1 MMNLLARKVNG
12 MGINWGLR
20 LLALSLFLALLLLI
34 AYYFLVVNRSLT
46 PRLPTPGDTV
56 KTIETEKRKA
66 DAALLNKIKAA
77 LSQTKR
83 LYGYSIGVECHDG
96 LVTLSGEVPTVID
109 KELAANL
116 AIETSGVKDITN
128 QIRITP
134 EATPQPGAVARPNL
148 ILTVDDLEVQANV
161 RERIISVPEL
171 KAQPIEIKVHNRAVT
186 LTGTVAS
193 EAQKLRAEQ
202 LVQNT
207 PKVAAVNNQLRLG
220 NVVAPP
226 GARLAATNRH
236 LAQLITASLAARRRD
251 FSDETVI
258 QVTAQDGAITLT
270 GTTPSRAERAL
281 VEQLTKEVAGVKSI
295 QNLIVIAT
303 R

>member
-1 MMNLLARKVNG
+1 MNLLARKVNG

-96 LVTLSGEVPTVID
+96 LVTLSGAVPTVID

-116 AIETSGVKDITN
+116 AIETSGVKEITN
-128 QIRITP
+128 QIRVMP
-134 EATPQPGAVARPNL
+134 EATPQPGEIVRPNL
-148 ILTVDDLEVQANV
+148 MLNVDDLELQANV
-161 RERIISVPEL
+161 REQIISVPEL
-171 KAQPIEIKVHNRAVT
+171 KAQPIEIKVKNRTVT

-193 EAQKLRAEQ
+193 DAQKLRAEQ

-220 NVVAPP
+220 NTVAPP
-226 GARLAATNRH
+226 GTRLAAANRH
-236 LAQLITASLAARRRD
+236 LAQLITASLAARRSD

-258 QVTAQDGAITLT
+258 QVTAQDGTITLT

-281 VEQLTKEVAGVKSI
+281 VEQLAKEVAGVKSI